1 LAVVFGL
8 KAYRQYLLGR
18 HFVIRTDH
26 SALQSLRRTPEPSG
40 QQARWQSFVE
50 QFNFVIMH
58 RPGTQHRN
66 ADALSRR
73 PPIHSNDEVRHKK
86 CATTATGKKM
96 ARIVVSVQG
105 QEQALAEKCMS
116 DLQRDDPDISPV
128 LRRRLEQIEQ
138 PKPEETVAE
147 SAATKEFYSQW
158 HGLVIRNGILFRRVE
173 GKARAAYCHAAHSLR
188 CKTST
193 VSHSMSPR
201 CTIHNRPSSETR
213 FLARMASRRPTIL
226 PSMPELQYLPSWK
239 SLTVR
244 SSTTNDYWGCVRE
257 MSY

>member
-1 LAVVFGL
+1 MPRDEGTYYLDTDASDRGLGAVLSQNQDGREAVLAYSSRVLSKAERNYDVTRRELLAVVFGL

-26 SALQSLRRTPEPSG
+26 SALQSLRRTPEPIG

-73 PPIHSNDEVRHKK
+73 PPIHSNEEVRHKK
-86 CATTATGKKM
+86 CATTATDKKM

-116 DLQRDDPDISPV
+116 DLQRDDPDIGPV
-128 LRRRLEQIEQ
+128 LRRRLEQIEP

-158 HGLVIRNGILFRRVE
+158 HGLVPRNGSLFRRVE
-173 GKARAAYCHAAHSLR
+173 GSKGGLLSC
-188 CKTST
+188 
-193 VSHSMSPR
+193 
-201 CTIHNRPSSETR
+201 SS
-213 FLARMASRRPTIL
+213 
-226 PSMPELQYLPSWK
+226 
-239 SLTVR
+239 
-244 SSTTNDYWGCVRE
+244 
-257 MSY
+257 